1 MNAKQQEKIKADFEK
16 ERPDKRPFGTLLKST
31 FNSKDQRGYSN
42 TWYPAPKCSLEDAF
56 SIFDKES
63 KDKFDL
69 VIQNNIIYSLQYL
82 HFLEKEL
89 EELYVSDVLYAI
101 LVKTY
106 VITSVSIIEGL
117 YSYLLKAR
125 NIWTPKEWKELA
137 SYESKKE
144 TVIDGK
150 KYKLK
155 TKIFYE
161 KTADGNDEYKGIN
174 IADIISTKKYYKS
187 LQLNKDFSD
196 ELEHLKN
203 LRNRVHLQNMHIESE
218 KDHDYNVFNENTKYE
233 AGSILYRVLK
243 SNGIL
248 KSIDIFDFL
257 KDNIEKYESTIT
269 TKK

>member
-1 MNAKQQEKIKADFEK
+1 MNDKQQEKIKADFEK
-16 ERPDKRPFGTLLKST
+16 ERPDKHPFDTLLKNT
-31 FNSKDQRGYSN
+31 FNSGDQRGYSN

-117 YSYLLKAR
+117 YSYLLKAK
-125 NIWTPKEWKELA
+125 NIWTPKEWKELI
-137 SYESKKE
+137 SYESKRA
-144 TVIDGK
+144 TVINGK
-150 KYKLK
+150 KCKLR

-161 KTADGNDEYKGIN
+161 KTVDENDEYKGIN
-174 IADIISTKKYYKS
+174 IGDIITTKKYYNF
-187 LQLNKDFSD
+187 LQLDVNFKK
-196 ELEHLKN
+196 ELEDLKN

-218 KDHDYNVFNENTKYE
+218 KDHDYNAFTKNTKYK
-233 AGSILYRVLK
+233 AGSILYRVLT

-248 KSIDIFDFL
+248 KSTDIVDFL
-257 KDNIEKYESTIT
+257 KANIEKYESTIT